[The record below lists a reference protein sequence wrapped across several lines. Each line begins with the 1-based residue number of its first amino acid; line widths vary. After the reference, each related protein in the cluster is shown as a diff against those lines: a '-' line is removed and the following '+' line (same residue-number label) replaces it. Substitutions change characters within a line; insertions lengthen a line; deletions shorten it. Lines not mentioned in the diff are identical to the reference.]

1 MVIALAMEN
10 ELKKFKARQEQEQ
23 AILERER
30 NLELHR
36 LQREEKREEMERK
49 QQIKKQKKEEE
60 AR

>member
-49 QQIKKQKKEEE
+49 QQITKQKKEEE